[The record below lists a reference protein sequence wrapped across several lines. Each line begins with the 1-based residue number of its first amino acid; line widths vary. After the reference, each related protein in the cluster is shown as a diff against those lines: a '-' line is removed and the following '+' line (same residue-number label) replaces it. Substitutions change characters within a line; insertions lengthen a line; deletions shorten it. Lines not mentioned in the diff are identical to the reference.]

1 MMLYT
6 ESPCTTQG
14 MSNFTLDPGFCLDE
28 ETAKATE
35 EDLKKTGAR
44 VTTKYQTVQGKEA
57 PFFWVEASSP
67 VQAAAVRETAQ
78 RLGYKP

>member
-1 MMLYT
+1 MLYA

-14 MSNFTLDPGFCLDE
+14 MSNFTLNPGFCLDQ

-35 EDLKKTGAR
+35 EELKKTGAK
-44 VTTKYQTVQGKEA
+44 VTVRGKEA

-67 VQAAAVRETAQ
+67 AQAAAVRETAQ